1 MHHAPC
7 LIYFN
12 NVPVLAL
19 LANEFCK
26 IIKRKHNR
34 KYCILFAFQRQNVP
48 IFVQN
53 VPEDVPNNVPNNVP
67 NVHYIP
73 IFALYLSL
81 FMSFIEFYVNFR
93 RKH

>member
-48 IFVQN
+48 ILVQN
-53 VPEDVPNNVPNNVP
+53 FPENVPNNVP

-73 IFALYLSL
+73 IFVLYLSL
-81 FMSFIEFYVNFR
+81 FMSLR
-93 RKH
+93 QKKRG